1 MEDRSRDLTD
11 YHDRIPYLIG
21 AISNVLAAG
30 AARLYRDAFGMGLAE
45 TRLMWVMS
53 HEPALTVQRASD
65 IMGVDKAA
73 TSRALA
79 SLVQRGLVRVVVD
92 ERDNRRRIMVFSD
105 AGGKMCD
112 QIIAVS
118 LEREHRLN
126 AIFSE
131 AERKTIRGLLN
142 KLLANAR
149 EVSEFDPLAVRPT
162 GQKRVRVKRSGEDA
176 ANVTAG

>member
-1 MEDRSRDLTD
+1 MEDRGHDLTD

-21 AISNVLAAG
+21 ATSNVLAAG

-79 SLVQRGLVRVVVD
+79 SLVRRGLVRVVVD
-92 ERDNRRRIMVFSD
+92 KRDNRRRIMIFSD
-105 AGGKMCD
+105 AGRKIRDRIM
-112 QIIAVS
+112 AVS

-126 AIFSE
+126 AIFTDT
-131 AERKTIRGLLN
+131 ERKTIRALLN

-149 EVSEFDPLAVRPT
+149 EVSEFEPPSAKPDRP
-162 GQKRVRVKRSGEDA
+162 
-176 ANVTAG
+176 